1 LRIFCDT
8 GLKRCSGFFSG
19 FGINKIV
26 LLVNRGVEG
35 NLITALFE
43 LEVYGHAAAEKIGVL
58 VITDDVW
65 GTHPF
70 VSGCDAAAV
79 VGDVLAGL
87 VLDAEKTADV
97 VEDSGIVR
105 PIDNQR
111 GFVVASRQV
120 FCGVDKVVVGAWYR
134 LGGSGKS
141 N

>member
-1 LRIFCDT
+1 LQ
-8 GLKRCSGFFSG
+8 SSPGFSSRFRV
-19 FGINKIV
+19 NEVV
-26 LLVNRGVEG
+26 LLVHGSVEG

-43 LEVYGHAAAEKIGVL
+43 LEVHGHAAGQKVGVL

-70 VSGCDAAAV
+70 VSGCDAACF

-87 VLDAEKTADV
+87 VLYTQKTADV

-105 PIDNQR
+105 PVDNQR

-120 FCGVDKVVVGAWYR
+120 FCGIDKVVV
-134 LGGSGKS
+134 
-141 N
+141 